1 MPLLPEK
8 SQQIFRRKQPGIQVR
23 HPEMV
28 KETGGRSS
36 ACTWPAALGG
46 TVTMNQAKKI
56 FLLPCAGCAHAIEVV
71 AGQAGGRVECPSC
84 HRQTDVPTFRELNRL
99 PLKNPVVT
107 GPRSKGRTPQR
118 VALAGLAFALLSSG
132 AALLLGS
139 PPKGALDHE
148 AIRASIHDSSD
159 TELYEA
165 LDGYR
170 NADVARYTYPAEMSL
185 LRQTFYM
192 KNLSRTLYALSG
204 LGVLV
209 AAISGL
215 SMLASPKDP

>member
-1 MPLLPEK
+1 MGE
-8 SQQIFRRKQPGIQVR
+8 
-23 HPEMV
+23 
-28 KETGGRSS
+28 
-36 ACTWPAALGG
+36 
-46 TVTMNQAKKI
+46 AKKT
-56 FLLPCAGCAHAIEVV
+56 FLLSCGGCAHDIEIV
-71 AGQAGGRVECPSC
+71 AGQAGNRVECPSC

-99 PLKNPVVT
+99 PLKNPLVT
-107 GPRSKGRTPQR
+107 SPRPNGRTPQR
-118 VALAGLAFALLSSG
+118 VALGGVAFALLG
-132 AALLLGS
+132 FGLALLLGS

-148 AIRASIHDSSD
+148 AIRASIQNSSD

-165 LDGYR
+165 LDGYL
-170 NADVARYTYPAEMSL
+170 NADVARYTYPAEVSL

-215 SMLASPKDP
+215 TMLSSPKDP

>member
-1 MPLLPEK
+1 
-8 SQQIFRRKQPGIQVR
+8 
-23 HPEMV
+23 MV

-36 ACTWPAALGG
+36 ACTRPTALGG
-46 TVTMNQAKKI
+46 TVTMNQAKKL
-56 FLLPCAGCAHAIEVV
+56 FLLPCAGCAHEIEVV

-99 PLKNPVVT
+99 PLKNQVVAN
-107 GPRSKGRTPQR
+107 PSPNGRTPQR
-118 VALAGLAFALLSSG
+118 VALAGLAFALLGVG

-148 AIRASIHDSSD
+148 AIRASIHNSDD

-165 LDGYR
+165 LQGYLT
-170 NADVARYTYPAEMSL
+170 ADVARYTYPSEMSL

-215 SMLASPKDP
+215 TMLSRPKDP